1 MKLNFKKISA
11 IGASALM
18 TGMTMGV
25 AAAASFPAPF
35 VGESGADVA
44 IVYGTGTGVSSTDFA
59 QTLSITTALNAAMP
73 SVGST
78 IVAGD
83 IQVSDDEVV
92 LGTLITSGSLSVTTK
107 DNKLSSLK
115 DEKLSWDDGTG
126 SSDYDIHEEI
136 VMNTLNVLTTV
147 DDEKLDGIAM
157 SNEEALEYRLVIED
171 AMNITRVGHSD
182 GNSDTLYLEILG
194 KEYEIEAMTATS
206 ATVTTSTKTS
216 LGIGGTVT
224 VAGKTVTV
232 TDIFDGSIEVSV
244 DGVSESVTLS
254 NTEKINGIRVNVDSI
269 GYHTNS
275 PETSRTTIKVGEDI
289 SKTYNS
295 GDEYIGE
302 DEDDPLWV
310 WTISGLGDTNG
321 WIGVKYNAKIDSAN
335 DDIAG
340 DSIKY
345 IGEGYIFPDNYAAVT
360 LDSTTAGISYK
371 EVKVSFEESVDL
383 FAAADGSSASREN
396 VPVIVVE
403 SEEDSS
409 ITLVGIETDKI
420 YIFYNTTSDKFE
432 TYYED
437 GDGDYTPTNKMR
449 AANITAG
456 TVVDLD
462 MAQIELATIEIGD
475 TNLDVDM
482 YVVAG
487 IASLVI
493 TNDQDS
499 NNVVLNL
506 TIGGTSINDTT
517 PTGTLEYFGETDDDA
532 NALDIIF
539 DGTDRSTEDYD
550 YMDSYGILLSDGM
563 TVEEEADA
571 DEATLMIPDDQVK
584 ATVTLSMGATASG
597 GVSELGDI
605 VVKDSEISSVQGK
618 NLIVV
623 GGSCINS
630 VAANLLDGAAC
641 GPAFTEKTGVKSGE
655 YIIKSVSDAYTTGK
669 IALVVAGYDA
679 EDTAAG
685 VSYLLNQDVDTTTA
699 NLMGTDSTTATTVAL

>member
-11 IGASALM
+11 IGASVLM

-35 VGESGADVA
+35 VDSSGADVA
-44 IVYGTGTGVSSTDFA
+44 IVYGSGTGVSTLDFA
-59 QTLSITTALNAAMP
+59 QTASIVTALDAAMP
-73 SVGST
+73 AAGST
-78 IVAGD
+78 VTAGD

-92 LGTLITSGSLSVTTK
+92 LGALITSGSLAVTTK
-107 DNKLSSLK
+107 DNKLSTLK

-126 SSDYDIHEEI
+126 STDYDIHEEI

-147 DDEKLDGIAM
+147 DDEKLDGIAL

-194 KEYEIEAMTATS
+194 NEYEIESMTATS

-224 VAGKTVTV
+224 VAGKVVTV

-254 NTEKINGIRVNVDSI
+254 ATEKINGIRVNVDSI

-275 PETSRTTIKVGEDI
+275 PETSRTTVKVGEDI

-310 WTISGLGDTNG
+310 WTISGLGATNG

-345 IGEGYIFPDNYAAVT
+345 LGEGYIFPDNYAAVT
-360 LDSTTAGISYK
+360 LDGTTAGISYK

-383 FAAADGSSASREN
+383 FAAADGSTASREN

-409 ITLVGIETDKI
+409 ITINSTETEKI
-420 YIFYNTTSDKFE
+420 YIFYNTSTDNFE

-449 AANITAG
+449 LAVGSAG
-456 TVVDLD
+456 TVGATGMTQL
-462 MAQIELATIEIGD
+462 ELATIEIGD
-475 TNLDVDM
+475 TNLDIDM
-482 YVVAG
+482 KVVAEV
-487 IASLVI
+487 ASLVI
-493 TNDQDS
+493 T
-499 NNVVLNL
+499 
-506 TIGGTSINDTT
+506 
-517 PTGTLEYFGETDDDA
+517 
-532 NALDIIF
+532 
-539 DGTDRSTEDYD
+539 
-550 YMDSYGILLSDGM
+550 
-563 TVEEEADA
+563 
-571 DEATLMIPDDQVK
+571 
-584 ATVTLSMGATASG
+584 
-597 GVSELGDI
+597 
-605 VVKDSEISSVQGK
+605 
-618 NLIVV
+618 
-623 GGSCINS
+623 
-630 VAANLLDGAAC
+630 
-641 GPAFTEKTGVKSGE
+641 
-655 YIIKSVSDAYTTGK
+655 
-669 IALVVAGYDA
+669 
-679 EDTAAG
+679 
-685 VSYLLNQDVDTTTA
+685 
-699 NLMGTDSTTATTVAL
+699 

>member
-11 IGASALM
+11 IGASVLM

-35 VGESGADVA
+35 VDSSGADVA
-44 IVYGTGTGVSSTDFA
+44 IVYGSGTGVSTLDFA
-59 QTLSITTALNAAMP
+59 QTASIVTALDAAMP
-73 SVGST
+73 AAGST
-78 IVAGD
+78 VTAGD

-92 LGTLITSGSLSVTTK
+92 LGALITSGSLAVTTK
-107 DNKLSSLK
+107 DNKLSTLK

-126 SSDYDIHEEI
+126 STDYDIHEEI

-147 DDEKLDGIAM
+147 DDEKLDGIAL

-194 KEYEIEAMTATS
+194 NEYEIESMTATS

-224 VAGKTVTV
+224 VAGKVVTV

-254 NTEKINGIRVNVDSI
+254 ATEKINGIRVNVDSI

-275 PETSRTTIKVGEDI
+275 PETSRTTVKVGEDI

-310 WTISGLGDTNG
+310 WTISGLGATNG

-345 IGEGYIFPDNYAAVT
+345 LGEGYIFPDNYAAVT
-360 LDSTTAGISYK
+360 LDGTTAGISYK

-383 FAAADGSSASREN
+383 FAAADGSTASREN

-409 ITLVGIETDKI
+409 ITINSTETEKI
-420 YIFYNTTSDKFE
+420 YIFYNTSTDNFE

-449 AANITAG
+449 LAVGSAG
-456 TVVDLD
+456 TVGATGMTQL
-462 MAQIELATIEIGD
+462 ELATIEIGD
-475 TNLDVDM
+475 TNLDIDM
-482 YVVAG
+482 KVVAEV
-487 IASLVI
+487 ASLVI

-499 NNVVLNL
+499 DNEVVLL
-506 TIGGTSINDTT
+506 TIGGTAINDTG
-517 PTGTLEYFGETDDDA
+517 TGTLEYLGATDDDA
-532 NALDIIF
+532 DALDITF
-539 DGTDRSTEDYD
+539 NGTDRSTEDYD
-550 YMDSYGILLSDGM
+550 YMDHYGITLSEGS
-563 TVEEEADA
+563 TVEAEADA
-571 DEATLMIPDDQVK
+571 DEVTLMIPDDQVK
-584 ATVTLSMGATASG
+584 AIVTLSMGASAT
-597 GVSELGDI
+597 GVSELGD
-605 VVKDSEISSVQGK
+605 VVVLDSEVSSVSSK
-618 NLIVV
+618 HLIVV

-630 VAANLLDGAAC
+630 VAASLLGGAAC
-641 GPAFTEKTGVKSGE
+641 GPSFTEKTGVSSGE
-655 YIIKSVSDAYTTGK
+655 YLIRSVSNTYNSEK

-679 EDTAAG
+679 EDTKAG

-699 NLMGTDSTTATTVAL
+699 NLLGTDSTTATTVAL